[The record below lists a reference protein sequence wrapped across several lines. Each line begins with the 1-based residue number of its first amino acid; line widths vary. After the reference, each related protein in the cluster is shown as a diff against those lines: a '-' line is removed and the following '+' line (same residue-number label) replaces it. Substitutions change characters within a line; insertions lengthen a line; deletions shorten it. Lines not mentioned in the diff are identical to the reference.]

1 MYAGDGCFV
10 TVFGSGSQTVDL
22 SLKKIMRITVI
33 KSDNKGIKALEFGR
47 SKIFLLALITFVT
60 VVSVSVGTYYL
71 TKWNL
76 QQEFVSEQAI
86 SKWSLELETQRNELI
101 AAKKK
106 SEQQIQTLSSRLA
119 TMQAS
124 ILRMDAAGN
133 RLLTELGVGEEFAFD
148 QAPAIGGPENSQ
160 SAVNAN
166 YLDVYRE
173 LNQLESDII
182 SKEQQ
187 LNALE
192 ALMFDKEISAGQKIS
207 GRPIVKGWLS
217 SPYGNRNDPFTGKKA
232 WHAGIDFAG
241 LAGSDVIATAAG
253 VVTTVGTKSGY
264 GKFIEISHGD
274 GFTTRYGHNKTV
286 NVAKG
291 DMVEKGQVIAAIGNT
306 GRSTGPHVHYEIM
319 KNGKKVNPYKYIR
332 R

>member
-1 MYAGDGCFV
+1 
-10 TVFGSGSQTVDL
+10 
-22 SLKKIMRITVI
+22 MRITVI

-47 SKIFLLALITFVT
+47 SKVFFIALLSLSL
-60 VVSVSVGTYYL
+60 VVGVSVGTYYVA
-71 TKWNL
+71 KWNL
-76 QQEFVSEQAI
+76 QQEFVSEEAI
-86 SKWSLELETQRNELI
+86 EKWNQELESQRDELI
-101 AAKKK
+101 AAKQK

-133 RLLTELGVGEEFAFD
+133 RLLTELGVGEEFAFN
-148 QAPAIGGPENSQ
+148 QVPAIGGPANPQTE
-160 SAVNAN
+160 VNAT
-166 YLDVYRE
+166 YSEVYQQ
-173 LNQLESDII
+173 LNQLESNLL
-182 SKEQQ
+182 SKKQQ

-192 ALMFDKEISAGQKIS
+192 ALMFDKEISADQKIS

-253 VVTTVGTKSGY
+253 VVTTVGSKSGY

-274 GFTTRYGHNKTV
+274 GFTTRYGHNK
-286 NVAKG
+286 NLLVAKG
-291 DMVEKGQVIAAIGNT
+291 DMVKKGQVIATIGNT
-306 GRSTGPHVHYEIM
+306 GRSTGPHVHYEVM
-319 KNGKKVNPYKYIR
+319 KNGKKVNPYRYIKR
-332 R
+332 